1 VSRADQADAATSAGI
16 EGVTAMN
23 INLELQNPMR
33 RLTLVLLIIATLFFF
48 LMLREIGWSKLGNYL
63 QQVGYYWPLILVPY
77 AFINF
82 LAAISWKVL
91 LVTRET
97 CPGIVRLFFLR
108 LAGESLNQLTP
119 TASLGGEP
127 FKALRLHSDGVS
139 WQEGTASLVIQKGM
153 MMLSLVVYIFMSLA
167 LAPFVLLGE
176 VPHMGLLSLGAV
188 LLAGAGIAFIIVQ
201 RSHPCVSLIRHMKK
215 LSLCPAVL
223 ISKEAE
229 LATLDSYLSEFYRK
243 HPDRCIAAFVL
254 LVLGWG
260 LHAFEAYIIFSLLGH
275 PINWGTAVCLDGI
288 AMLFTGL
295 GFMIPVSLGVQD
307 GGYILLALGLK
318 LGAPLG
324 AAFTIIRRIRE
335 AFWLLVGLLVVA
347 REK

>member
-1 VSRADQADAATSAGI
+1 
-16 EGVTAMN
+16 MN
-23 INLELQNPMR
+23 IDLELQNPMR
-33 RLTLVLLIIATLFFF
+33 RVTLILLIIASIFFF
-48 LMLREIGWSKLGNYL
+48 LMLREIGWSKLGHYL

-82 LAAISWKVL
+82 LGAISWKVL
-91 LVTRET
+91 LVSRDT

-167 LAPFVLLGE
+167 LAPFVFLSKL
-176 VPHMGLLSLGAV
+176 PHMGLLSLGAV

-201 RSHPCVSLIRHMKK
+201 RSNPCASVIRHLKK

-223 ISKEAE
+223 IRKEAE
-229 LATLDSYLSEFYRK
+229 LATLDSYLAEFYRK

-254 LVLGWG
+254 LVLGW
-260 LHAFEAYIIFSLLGH
+260 LVHAFEAYMIFSLLGH
-275 PINWGTAVCLDGI
+275 PISWGTALCLDGLS
-288 AMLFTGL
+288 MLFTGL

-335 AFWLLVGLLVVA
+335 AFWLLLGLLVVS
-347 REK
+347 RER

>member
-1 VSRADQADAATSAGI
+1 
-16 EGVTAMN
+16 
-23 INLELQNPMR
+23 MR
-33 RLTLVLLIIATLFFF
+33 RVTLILLIIASIFFF
-48 LMLREIGWSKLGNYL
+48 LMLREIGWSKLGHFL

-77 AFINF
+77 AFIN
-82 LAAISWKVL
+82 LLGAISWKVL

-97 CPGIVRLFFLR
+97 CPSITRLFFLR

-127 FKALRLHSDGVS
+127 YKAVRLHADGIS
-139 WQEGTASLVIQKGM
+139 WQEGTASVVIQKGM
-153 MMLSLVVYIFMSLA
+153 TVLSLVVYIFMSLA
-167 LAPFVLLGE
+167 LAPFVLLGDL
-176 VPHMGLLSLGAV
+176 PHLGLLSLGAI
-188 LLAGAGIAFIIVQ
+188 LLAGAAIAFIIVQ
-201 RSHPCVSLIRHMKK
+201 RSHPCVSVIGHMKK

-229 LATLDSYLSEFYRK
+229 LATLDSYLAEFYRK
-243 HPDRCIAAFVL
+243 HADRCITAFVL

-260 LHAFEAYIIFSLLGH
+260 LHALEVYIIFILLGH
-275 PINWGTAVCLDGI
+275 PINWGTALCLDGLT
-288 AMLFTGL
+288 MLFTGL

-307 GGYILLALGLK
+307 GGNILLAIGLK

-324 AAFTIIRRIRE
+324 AAFTIIRRLRE
-335 AFWLLVGLLVVA
+335 AFWLLLGLLVVA

>member
-1 VSRADQADAATSAGI
+1 
-16 EGVTAMN
+16 MN
-23 INLELQNPMR
+23 IDLELQIPMR
-33 RLTLVLLIIATLFFF
+33 RVTLILLIIAAFFFF
-48 LMLREIGWSKLGNYL
+48 LMLREIGWSKLGHYL

-77 AFINF
+77 AFINL

-97 CPGIVRLFFLR
+97 CPGTVRLFFLR

-127 FKALRLHSDGVS
+127 FKALRLHSEGVP

-167 LAPFVLLGE
+167 LAPFVLLGDL
-176 VPHMGLLSLGAV
+176 PHMGLLGLGAV

-201 RSHPCVSLIRHMKK
+201 RSHPCVSVIKYMKK

-223 ISKEAE
+223 IRKEAE
-229 LATLDSYLSEFYRK
+229 LATLDSYLAEFYRS
-243 HPDRCIAAFVL
+243 HPDRCIAAFIL

-260 LHAFEAYIIFSLLGH
+260 LHAFEAYMIFTLLGH
-275 PINWGTAVCLDGI
+275 PINFGTAICLDGLS
-288 AMLFTGL
+288 MLFTGL

-335 AFWLLVGLLVVA
+335 ACWLLLGLLVVA